1 MATQA
6 TTLTRPLAP
15 ASAGVM
21 LPAFTLWWREIVR
34 FYRQPTRV
42 VGVLAS
48 PLVFWLV
55 IGSGFG
61 TSFRSGGGPGQ
72 QHYLDYFYPG
82 ALIMIVLF
90 TSIFTMMSV
99 IEDRKE
105 GFLLSVLVAPVP
117 RTAIVLGKVLGG
129 TTLSAVQ
136 GLIFLIFAP
145 FAGVHLELAQVLLA
159 AVVVFLV
166 SFALTALGF
175 AIAWPMDSS
184 QAFHGI
190 VNLFLI
196 PLWLLSGALFPIQ
209 NASKWIK
216 VIMRLNPLTYG
227 VEALRGLLYPGAET
241 TFPLPS
247 AMATLRSVFAGN
259 VWTRITDGKPPH
271 HEARRLIVGNS
282 IAEQYAFFPAL
293 NATLNGTSAALLLTG
308 RSPDCSRAHCRTPRL
323 HDCCGSCV
331 GSVSGVLSI
340 LPLQS
345 RKHSI
350 PGRGMGTSRLFHDSD
365 FPCHTGDRHRA
376 AGDHHFDSR
385 AEGAVSA
392 ASGDRALDV
401 AFVDVCFR
409 HGCDCLFHALPMV
422 PAQLVASDGDSSR

>member
-1 MATQA
+1 MATHA
-6 TTLTRPLAP
+6 TTLTRPMERP
-15 ASAGVM
+15 GSAGLL

-136 GLIFLIFAP
+136 GMIFLIFAP
-145 FAGVHLELAQVLLA
+145 FAGVHLHPLQVLL
-159 AVVVFLV
+159 VTIVVFLV
-166 SFALTALGF
+166 SFSLTALGF

-196 PLWLLSGALFPIQ
+196 PLWLLSGALFPLSG
-209 NASKWIK
+209 ASKSLQI
-216 VIMRLNPLTYG
+216 VMRLNPLTYG
-227 VEALRGLLYPGAET
+227 VEALRGLLYPSAEA

-247 AMATLRSVFAGN
+247 AMATLLLFSLVMLALAVLMANRRT
-259 VWTRITDGKPPH
+259 TR
-271 HEARRLIVGNS
+271 
-282 IAEQYAFFPAL
+282 PA
-293 NATLNGTSAALLLTG
+293 A
-308 RSPDCSRAHCRTPRL
+308 
-323 HDCCGSCV
+323 
-331 GSVSGVLSI
+331 
-340 LPLQS
+340 
-345 RKHSI
+345 
-350 PGRGMGTSRLFHDSD
+350 
-365 FPCHTGDRHRA
+365 
-376 AGDHHFDSR
+376 
-385 AEGAVSA
+385 
-392 ASGDRALDV
+392 
-401 AFVDVCFR
+401 
-409 HGCDCLFHALPMV
+409 
-422 PAQLVASDGDSSR
+422 

>member
-6 TTLTRPLAP
+6 TTLARPIAP

-21 LPAFTLWWREIVR
+21 LPSFTLWWREIVR

-117 RTAIVLGKVLGG
+117 RTAIVLGKVMGG
-129 TTLSAVQ
+129 TTLAAVQ
-136 GLIFLIFAP
+136 GMIFLIFAP
-145 FAGVHLELAQVLLA
+145 FAGVHVELVQVLLV

-166 SFALTALGF
+166 SFSLTALGF

-196 PLWLLSGALFPIQ
+196 PLWLVSGALFPLAG
-209 NASKWIK
+209 ASGWIR

-227 VEALRGLLYPGAET
+227 VEALRSLLYPSAET

-247 AMATLRSVFAGN
+247 AMATLVLFSLVMFGLAFLMAN
-259 VWTRITDGKPPH
+259 
-271 HEARRLIVGNS
+271 RR
-282 IAEQYAFFPAL
+282 
-293 NATLNGTSAALLLTG
+293 TG
-308 RSPDCSRAHCRTPRL
+308 
-323 HDCCGSCV
+323 
-331 GSVSGVLSI
+331 
-340 LPLQS
+340 
-345 RKHSI
+345 
-350 PGRGMGTSRLFHDSD
+350 
-365 FPCHTGDRHRA
+365 
-376 AGDHHFDSR
+376 
-385 AEGAVSA
+385 
-392 ASGDRALDV
+392 
-401 AFVDVCFR
+401 
-409 HGCDCLFHALPMV
+409 
-422 PAQLVASDGDSSR
+422 SSKA

>member
-6 TTLTRPLAP
+6 TTLARPIAP

-21 LPAFTLWWREIVR
+21 LPGFTLWWREIVR

-117 RTAIVLGKVLGG
+117 RAAIVLGKVLGG

-136 GLIFLIFAP
+136 GMIFLIFAP
-145 FAGVHLELAQVLLA
+145 FAGVHLGLVQVLLA

-196 PLWLLSGALFPIQ
+196 PLWLLSGALFPLEG
-209 NASKWIK
+209 ASGWIRI
-216 VIMRLNPLTYG
+216 IMRLNPLTYG

-247 AMATLRSVFAGN
+247 AMATLLLFSLVTFGLAFLMANRRTTSSVA
-259 VWTRITDGKPPH
+259 
-271 HEARRLIVGNS
+271 
-282 IAEQYAFFPAL
+282 
-293 NATLNGTSAALLLTG
+293 
-308 RSPDCSRAHCRTPRL
+308 
-323 HDCCGSCV
+323 
-331 GSVSGVLSI
+331 
-340 LPLQS
+340 
-345 RKHSI
+345 
-350 PGRGMGTSRLFHDSD
+350 
-365 FPCHTGDRHRA
+365 
-376 AGDHHFDSR
+376 
-385 AEGAVSA
+385 
-392 ASGDRALDV
+392 
-401 AFVDVCFR
+401 
-409 HGCDCLFHALPMV
+409 
-422 PAQLVASDGDSSR
+422 